1 MRLPNGYG
9 TVYKLSGNRRNPWIA
24 RVTNGWT
31 VNAKTG
37 KKKQNYSI
45 IGYYKDQQSALQALA
60 DYNDSPYDVNVAQKT
75 FAEIY
80 ELWNAKTSKGLAKK
94 TLSNRKTA
102 FNQCA
107 EIHNMRICDIKQRHL
122 QDVLNNNSHMR
133 YDSVHKIQG
142 LFNQIFTWCV
152 ANDYLKKSYAEGL
165 KNPTKSTQAL
175 KEPFTTDEIKFLWDN
190 VNENEYISMILILIY
205 SGVRIGELLDLEKTE
220 VDFDKQIVFIKD
232 SKTPSGIRN
241 VPIADKVLPYWR
253 HFYNKSSCSKV
264 FTTIEGEPFTY
275 SNFSKRYW
283 HPLLDNLNISHT
295 IHETRHACVSQ
306 LTMNGADKTI
316 IKFIVGHKSIM
327 NLTEKVYTHIE
338 LSKLVETINLIP

>member
-9 TVYKLSGNRRNPWIA
+9 TVYRLSGKRRNPWIA
-24 RVTNGWT
+24 GYIDRASVKRKI
-31 VNAKTG
+31 VP
-37 KKKQNYSI
+37 
-45 IGYYKDQQSALQALA
+45 IGYYPSQSEALKALSE
-60 DYNDSPYDVNVAQKT
+60 YNDNPYDVDVAKKT

-80 ELWNAKTSKGLAKK
+80 ELWSAKNSEGLSKK

-102 FNQCA
+102 FKQCA
-107 EIHNMRICDIKQRHL
+107 EIHGMRICDIKQRHL
-122 QDVLNNNSHMR
+122 QDVLNHNKHLT

-142 LFNQIFTWCV
+142 LFNQIFAWCV
-152 ANDYLKKSYAEGL
+152 ANDYLKKSYADGL
-165 KNPTKSTQAL
+165 KNPVKSSQAI
-175 KEPFTTDEIKFLWDN
+175 KEPFSTDEIKFLWDN
-190 VNENEYISMILILIY
+190 VTQNEYISMILILIY
-205 SGVRIGELLDLEKTE
+205 SGVRIGELLDLEKAE
-220 VDFDKQIVFIKD
+220 VDFDKQIAFIKD

-241 VPIADKVLPYWR
+241 VPIADRVLPYWK
-253 HFYNKSSCSKV
+253 HFYNKSQCSRV
-264 FTTIEGEPFTY
+264 FTTIEGDPFTY

-283 HPLLDNLNISHT
+283 HPLLENLNLSHT
-295 IHETRHACVSQ
+295 IHETRHTCITQ

>member
-24 RVTNGWT
+24 GYIDRASV
-31 VNAKTG
+31 KR
-37 KKKQNYSI
+37 KI
-45 IGYYKDQQSALQALA
+45 IPIGYYPSHTAALQALSE
-60 DYNDSPYDVNVAQKT
+60 YNDNPYDVDVAKKT

-80 ELWNAKTSKGLAKK
+80 ELWSAKNSDGLSKK

-102 FNQCA
+102 FKQCA
-107 EIHNMRICDIKQRHL
+107 EIHGMRICDIKQRHL
-122 QDVLNNNSHMR
+122 QDVLNHNKHLT

-142 LFNQIFTWCV
+142 LFNQIFAWCV
-152 ANDYLKKSYAEGL
+152 ANDYLKKSYADGL
-165 KNPTKSTQAL
+165 KNPVKSSQAI
-175 KEPFTTDEIKFLWDN
+175 KEPFSTDEIKFLWDN
-190 VNENEYISMILILIY
+190 VTENEYVSMILILIY
-205 SGVRIGELLDLEKTE
+205 SGVRIGELLDLEKAE
-220 VDFDKQIVFIKD
+220 VDFDKQIAFIKD

-241 VPIADKVLPYWR
+241 VPIADRVLPYWK
-253 HFYNKSSCSKV
+253 HFYNKSQCSRV
-264 FTTIEGEPFTY
+264 FTTIEGDPFTY

-283 HPLLDNLNISHT
+283 HPLLENLNLSHT
-295 IHETRHACVSQ
+295 IHETRHTCITQ

>member
-9 TVYKLSGNRRNPWIA
+9 TVYKLSGKRRNPYIA
-24 RVTNGWT
+24 RITKGW
-31 VNAKTG
+31 AIDADTG
-37 KKKQNYSI
+37 EKKQQYTT
-45 IGYYKDQQSALQALA
+45 IGYYKDKQSALKALA
-60 DYNDSPYDVNVAQKT
+60 DYNDCPYDVNVAQKT

-80 ELWNAKTSKGLAKK
+80 ELWSAKTSKGLSKK

-107 EIHNMRICDIKQRHL
+107 EIHSMRICDIKQRHL
-122 QDVLNNNSHMR
+122 QDVLNHNSHLR

-142 LFNQIFTWCV
+142 LFNQVFTWCV
-152 ANDYLKKSYAEGL
+152 ANDYLKKSYADGL
-165 KNPTKSTQAL
+165 RNPVKSAQAI
-175 KEPFTTDEIKFLWDN
+175 KEPFSTDDIKFLWDN
-190 VNENEYISMILILIY
+190 VQENEYISMILILIY
-205 SGVRIGELLDLEKTE
+205 SGVRISELLDLEKTE
-220 VDFDKQIVFIKD
+220 VDFDKQIAFIKD

-241 VPIADKVLPYWR
+241 VPIADRVLPYWKR
-253 HFYNKSSCSKV
+253 FYNKSQCSKV
-264 FTTIEGEPFTY
+264 FTTIEGDPFTY

-283 HPLLDNLNISHT
+283 HPLLENLNLSHT
-295 IHETRHACVSQ
+295 IHETRHTCITQ